1 MLTDLSLL
9 MRGIDTTHFNQV
21 VGRTMKQ
28 KLYRWSKGQSIVEL
42 TLLTPLMLA
51 ALYIPADFGIAF
63 FTAHLVQNA
72 TREAARIG
80 TAMNPF
86 NQTTVENEAT
96 KRLPTGRFVV
106 SSVSANLD
114 GSSTSTCMRRV
125 LVTVTGTYNLFLYQL
140 INLVVPGAPVST
152 TISIT
157 RSTEMRFDSQPL
169 TNTGPC

>member
-1 MLTDLSLL
+1 
-9 MRGIDTTHFNQV
+9 
-21 VGRTMKQ
+21 MKQ
-28 KLYRWSKGQSIVEL
+28 KLYHRSKGQSIVEL

-63 FTAHLVQNA
+63 YTAHLVQNA

-80 TAMNPF
+80 ASMNPF
-86 NQTTVENEAT
+86 DQTTVQNEAT

-106 SSVSANLD
+106 SGVSANLD

-125 LVTVTGTYNLFLYQL
+125 LVTVTGTYSPFLYQL
-140 INLVVPGAPVST
+140 INLVVPGANVST

-157 RSTEMRFDSQPL
+157 RSTAMRFDSQPL
-169 TNTGPC
+169 TNTGSCS

>member
-1 MLTDLSLL
+1 
-9 MRGIDTTHFNQV
+9 MR
-21 VGRTMKQ
+21 Q
-28 KLYRWSKGQSIVEL
+28 KLYRSSKGQSIVEL
-42 TLLTPLMLA
+42 TLLTPLILA

-63 FTAHLVQNA
+63 YTAHLVQNA

-96 KRLPTGRFVV
+96 NRLPTTGRFVV

-114 GSSTSTCMRRV
+114 SGSPTCMRRV
-125 LVTVTGTYNLFLYQL
+125 LVTVSGTYSPFLYQL
-140 INLVVPGAPVST
+140 INLVVPGANVGT

-157 RSTEMRFDSQPL
+157 RSTAMRFDSQPL
-169 TNTGPC
+169 TNTGSC

>member
-1 MLTDLSLL
+1 
-9 MRGIDTTHFNQV
+9 
-21 VGRTMKQ
+21 MKQ
-28 KLYRWSKGQSIVEL
+28 KLYRRSKGQSIVEF

-86 NQTTVENEAT
+86 DKPTVENEAT
-96 KRLPTGRFVV
+96 NRLPTGRFVV

-125 LVTVTGTYNLFLYQL
+125 LVTVTGTYNSFLYQL
-140 INLVVPGAPVST
+140 INLVVPGASVNT
-152 TISIT
+152 AISIT
-157 RSTEMRFDSQPL
+157 RSTAMRFDAQPL
-169 TNTGPC
+169 TNTGSC

>member
-1 MLTDLSLL
+1 
-9 MRGIDTTHFNQV
+9 
-21 VGRTMKQ
+21 MKQ
-28 KLYRWSKGQSIVEL
+28 KLYRRSKGQSIVEF

-96 KRLPTGRFVV
+96 NRLPTGRFVV

-125 LVTVTGTYNLFLYQL
+125 LVTVTGTYSPFLYQL
-140 INLVVPGAPVST
+140 INLVVPGASVST
-152 TISIT
+152 TISIKVSNHIVGW
-157 RSTEMRFDSQPL
+157 STSLYANDRTFGAAENHPAGAGLQHAGD
-169 TNTGPC
+169 

>member
-1 MLTDLSLL
+1 
-9 MRGIDTTHFNQV
+9 MR
-21 VGRTMKQ
+21 Q
-28 KLYRWSKGQSIVEL
+28 KLYRSSKGQSIVEL
-42 TLLTPLMLA
+42 TLLTPLILA

-63 FTAHLVQNA
+63 YTAHLVQNA

-96 KRLPTGRFVV
+96 NRLPTTGRFVV

-114 GSSTSTCMRRV
+114 SGSPTCMRRV
-125 LVTVTGTYNLFLYQL
+125 LVTVSGTYSPFLYQL
-140 INLVVPGAPVST
+140 INLVVSGANVS

-157 RSTEMRFDSQPL
+157 RSTAMRFDFQPL
-169 TNTGPC
+169 TNTGTCP

>member
-1 MLTDLSLL
+1 
-9 MRGIDTTHFNQV
+9 
-21 VGRTMKQ
+21 MKQ
-28 KLYRWSKGQSIVEL
+28 KLYRRSKGQSIVEF

-96 KRLPTGRFVV
+96 NRLPTGRFVV

-114 GSSTSTCMRRV
+114 GSSTSTYV
-125 LVTVTGTYNLFLYQL
+125 HLYETSAGYSHWYIQSFL
-140 INLVVPGAPVST
+140 
-152 TISIT
+152 ISADKSCSSG
-157 RSTEMRFDSQPL
+157 RKREHDDFNKPEHGDAF
-169 TNTGPC
+169 

>member
-1 MLTDLSLL
+1 
-9 MRGIDTTHFNQV
+9 MR
-21 VGRTMKQ
+21 Q
-28 KLYRWSKGQSIVEL
+28 KLYRSSKGQSIVEL
-42 TLLTPLMLA
+42 TLLTPLILA

-63 FTAHLVQNA
+63 YTAHLVQNA

-96 KRLPTGRFVV
+96 NRLPTTGRFVV

-114 GSSTSTCMRRV
+114 SGSPTCMRRV
-125 LVTVTGTYNLFLYQL
+125 LVTVSGTYSPFLYQL
-140 INLVVPGAPVST
+140 INLVVPGANVGT

-157 RSTEMRFDSQPL
+157 RSTAMRFDSQPL
-169 TNTGPC
+169 TNTGSCS